1 MTTLDAIARTILYE
15 GYSLY
20 PYRESSLKNR
30 RRVLFGT
37 LFPSAWASVSDT
49 GDAFEAAAECLLE
62 TPPASED
69 QVTVRVE
76 ARFLRFDGEEV
87 CVALPSV
94 SVAGL
99 LAAEVEVAIAS
110 SLIGTLKASAVRL
123 GPSAVRLRMAIA
135 NHTPAAFDLPRAGA
149 EVYAFGAAHLVA
161 QIEGDGGARFLSLT
175 DPPAAFRTMAAE
187 CTQTGLWPVL
197 VGKGAV
203 LASPI
208 ILYDQPELAPESV
221 AGDLFD
227 ATEIEEILALRVR
240 TLTAAEK
247 EELAKDPRTRD
258 LLERVDRL
266 TAGDLARVHGAL
278 RSPRR
283 AAFDVGDAVVLEPRS
298 RADAMDALLD
308 GMTATVLSIEETLE
322 GEQHYCVTIDRDPG
336 RDLGA
341 RGFPGHRFFFR
352 ESDLA
357 RRPERASA
365 GPSILIAGLGNV
377 LMGDDGFGVE
387 VARRLSLGASND
399 GKLDDVAVVDVGIR
413 GFDLAFA
420 LSRAPELAILV
431 DAAARGGAPGTLTVL
446 EPLEVARGA
455 VESMHGVHP
464 VRALELARSLGGVPE
479 TIRIVTC
486 EPKVLGTEDEPEM
499 ALSAEVAA
507 AVPRAIAIVEELV
520 AEHRARH
527 RSGRDHA

>member
-62 TPPASED
+62 SPAASEGH
-69 QVTVRVE
+69 VAVRVE
-76 ARFLRFDGEEV
+76 ARFLRFDGDEV
-87 CVALPSV
+87 CIALPSV
-94 SVAGL
+94 SVAEL
-99 LAAEVEVAIAS
+99 LSAEVEVAIAS

-123 GPSAVRLRMAIA
+123 GPSVVRLRMAIA
-135 NHTPAAFDLPRAGA
+135 NHTLVPFDLPRAGA

-161 QIEGDGGARFLSLT
+161 QVEGDARFLSLT

-197 VGKGAV
+197 VGTGAV

-247 EELAKDPRTRD
+247 AELAKDPRTRD

-266 TAGDLARVHGAL
+266 TASDLGRVHGVL
-278 RSPRR
+278 RGPRR
-283 AAFDVGDAVVLEPRS
+283 AEFDVGDAVVLKPRS

-352 ESDLA
+352 ESDLVRKA
-357 RRPERASA
+357 ERASA
-365 GPSILIAGLGNV
+365 AGPSVLIAGLGNV

-387 VARRLSLGASND
+387 VARRLALLSSTSSN
-399 GKLDDVAVVDVGIR
+399 DDVAVVDVGIR

-420 LSRAPELAILV
+420 LSRAPKLAILV
-431 DAAARGGAPGTLTVL
+431 DAAARGRAPGTLTVL
-446 EPLEVARGA
+446 EPLDVARGA
-455 VESMHGVHP
+455 IESMHGVHP

-486 EPKVLGTEDEPEM
+486 EPKVLGTEDEPQM
-499 ALSAEVAA
+499 TLSPEVAA

-520 AEHRARH
+520 AEHRALH
-527 RSGRDHA
+527 LSGRDHA